1 MPDINRRIFMT
12 KLTVK
17 NALTKAG
24 VTDKEKHDAFLTA
37 FEGKSLAELSEQDVI
52 KELERAG
59 ITDEEKRKCFF
70 AAVKKSEI
78 LDQELDIEELEAVS
92 GGNCN
97 LKDQEKDLNCCVKDH
112 YRTYDKDGCAGSI
125 TAKKFRDSG
134 EKKYKT
140 KSLCL
145 NNDACSNWAVHY
157 TDVIV

>member
-1 MPDINRRIFMT
+1 MT
-12 KLTVK
+12 KLTIK

-24 VTDKEKHDAFLTA
+24 VTDKEKQDAFLTA
-37 FEGKSLAELSEQDVI
+37 FEGKSIAELSEEDVI

-59 ITDEEKRKCFF
+59 ITDKEKLKGFF
-70 AAVKKSEI
+70 AAVEKSEI

-97 LKDQEKDLNCCVKDH
+97 LKDQEKDQNCCVKDH
-112 YRTYDKDGCAGSI
+112 YRTYSKDGCAGSI
-125 TAKKFRDSG
+125 TANKFRDSG
-134 EKKYKT
+134 VKKYKT